1 MRPNYKRLA
10 AYYRKRF
17 LEEGRDAAAFHA
29 LYALAED
36 KIAKQDEEIKHLKE
50 RIAQLEAEQWIKS
63 QTV

>member
-1 MRPNYKRLA
+1 MKANYKRLA

-36 KIAKQDEEIKHLKE
+36 KIAKQDEEIKCLRE
-50 RIAQLEAEQWIKS
+50 RIAQWEAEQWIKS